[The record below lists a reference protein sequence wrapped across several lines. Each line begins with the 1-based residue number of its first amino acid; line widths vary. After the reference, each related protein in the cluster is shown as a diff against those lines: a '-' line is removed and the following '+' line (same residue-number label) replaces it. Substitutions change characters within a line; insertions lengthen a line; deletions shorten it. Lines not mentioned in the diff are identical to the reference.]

1 MERLTPGRPRRAK
14 RNPASTQIPFQT
26 PAGLAQQHTPRESSL
41 GLLGGLSVVEP
52 LADTPE
58 APPWISQYPRKE
70 PRPSSEANHPFPFMC
85 CTRRWYNK
93 GADPDGFQM
102 LACVFYLFVFPY
114 LFPYRLLLFSSY

>member
-26 PAGLAQQHTPRESSL
+26 PARLAQQHTPRESSL

-58 APPWISQYPRKE
+58 APPGFLNTPEGASALIRSQ
-70 PRPSSEANHPFPFMC
+70 PSIPFHVLYSTM
-85 CTRRWYNK
+85 
-93 GADPDGFQM
+93 
-102 LACVFYLFVFPY
+102 V
-114 LFPYRLLLFSSY
+114 